1 MATRLPMFPL
11 GSVIFPYS
19 AVPLRVFEP
28 RYLSLLETVSSG
40 SGEFGS
46 VLIERGFEVGGGD
59 QRFGIGTRLRIM
71 GSSDLDDGHKAIVV
85 AGTERIRITEWL
97 ADDPHPWAMVESV
110 PDVAE
115 RFDVTELIEQVAARL
130 RTVMALASELGAD
143 TADLDLTVSEDP
155 VAASFHLAAQAPVT
169 PLDSYEMLAAA
180 SIDERLELAAHFLD
194 DRIEMIRA
202 ELAGGGA

>member
-1 MATRLPMFPL
+1 MRLPMFPL

-28 RYLSLLETVSSG
+28 RYLTLLDTVASG

-71 GSSDLDDGHKAIVV
+71 GTTDLEEGHKAIIV
-85 AGTERIRITEWL
+85 AGVERIRITEWL
-97 ADDPHPWAMVESV
+97 EDDPHPWAMVETV

-115 RFDVTELIEQVAARL
+115 RFDVTELIDGVASRL
-130 RTVMALASELGAD
+130 QTVMALASELGAD

-155 VAASFHLAAQAPVT
+155 VAASFQLAALAPVT

-180 SIDERLELAAHFLD
+180 SIDERLELASGFLD
-194 DRIEMIRA
+194 DRIELIRA